1 MTAPTD
7 LALLVIAR
15 NEARGIARCLQSAQP
30 YVRRMVVLDTGS
42 TDDTVQIARSCG
54 AQVYQEPWRDDFA
67 WARNRA
73 LELADAHWSLF
84 LDADEWLE
92 SGGQSLA
99 QAVQACEPKLGAVLV
114 KSDFTQGGRVQ
125 QAGSWLTR
133 LVPRGVRYQGRVH
146 EQVVSS
152 LPRQRL
158 PVVVGH
164 SGYQPEAM
172 QAKRGRNRALLL
184 QELQAQ
190 PDSAYILYQLGKD
203 CEVFEELEQARDYYL
218 RAGAACPADAHY
230 AHDLHVRLLYSLG
243 KSGRLDDAVVLA
255 GDMMERWRDSPDF
268 FFTVGNLFLDRAIA
282 HPQTASAQSLPMVEQ
297 AWLRCLAIGECPDL
311 EGSVVGRGSFLA
323 AHNLAVLYEGLGR
336 KDEAGRYA
344 QLAAQLRDAQQS
356 VARSVIET
364 RPG

>member
-1 MTAPTD
+1 MN
-7 LALLVIAR
+7 LALLVIAK
-15 NEARGIARCLQSAQP
+15 NEARGIARCLQSARP
-30 YVRRMVVLDTGS
+30 YVGRMVVLDTGS
-42 TDDTVQIARSCG
+42 ADDTVQIARSCG

-73 LELADAHWSLF
+73 LELADADWSLF

-92 SGGQSLA
+92 SGGESLA
-99 QAVQACEPKLGAVLV
+99 QAVQASEPKLGAVLV
-114 KSDFTQGGRVQ
+114 KSDFTQGGRAQ

-133 LVPRGVRYQGRVH
+133 LIPRGARYQGRVH
-146 EQVVSS
+146 EQVVSD
-152 LPRQRL
+152 LARQRL

-190 PDSAYILYQLGKD
+190 PGNPYLLYQLGKD
-203 CEVFEELEQARDYYL
+203 CEVFEELAQACGYYL
-218 RAGAACPADAHY
+218 EAGATCPVDAQY
-230 AHDLHVRLLYSLG
+230 THDLHVRLLYCLS
-243 KSGRLDDAVVLA
+243 KSGRLDDAVTLA

-344 QLAAQLRDAQQS
+344 QLAAQMRSAQ
-356 VARSVIET
+356 
-364 RPG
+364 